1 MKNIF
6 KKSLITLLAV
16 IMVLA
21 SMNAFA
27 FATGTEDDDDYTPT
41 GEFVVTDYTVKSAG
55 KDTTLNSITKGQK
68 VDIVLQIKYNKK
80 GGSGVNPSDLDVSR
94 VTDSFSG
101 GTPSCDTGEGT
112 VTSFNLTIS
121 GLKYKGTGQNLKIML
136 NSGGTIYQ
144 TITTTITEAKEY
156 TEPSDDSSSDSTYT
170 PDPIPAPKA
179 IFSRNELTSDLKA
192 GKTESVTITV
202 KNVGKAI
209 MQNPVL
215 TLTTSD
221 AITIVGGTSAFELSN
236 IAIGKTESVTVQ
248 VKALSKI
255 ESATQYIDAKLDF
268 DYYNRV
274 STQSTSAEGK
284 ITVPAK
290 TTSKTDET
298 TDETKTASPVP
309 NVIVTKFNYGG
320 SSVAAGSD
328 FNFSISFKNTS
339 SSLNVENLVVTVD
352 PGTVLTLNG
361 SSNSFYFDKI
371 KPGKSKS
378 ISVPMKAQKTL
389 DVNAETVTVSFKYEY
404 VDNKTRTQAT
414 AESKLTVPVYQP
426 DRFEIDDPV
435 LEDYISEGT
444 DTTIT
449 LNYVNKSKT
458 TISNVQ
464 ATIEGDLT
472 SSLAT
477 QNVGNLEAGKS
488 GSIVFSVTP
497 AASGECNYTINID
510 YEDGNGDEKERVFT
524 GTMNVEEAY
533 IDDGGDYVDDGGDGT
548 DDQSSGIPWWVFV
561 IIAVVVII
569 AAIIVL
575 KKVKKAKLA
584 KKEQELWDSW
594 DEELGGGSDSGSADA
609 NNDKGDK

>member
-1 MKNIF
+1 M
-6 KKSLITLLAV
+6 
-16 IMVLA
+16 
-21 SMNAFA
+21 
-27 FATGTEDDDDYTPT
+27 
-41 GEFVVTDYTVKSAG
+41 
-55 KDTTLNSITKGQK
+55 
-68 VDIVLQIKYNKK
+68 
-80 GGSGVNPSDLDVSR
+80 
-94 VTDSFSG
+94 
-101 GTPSCDTGEGT
+101 
-112 VTSFNLTIS
+112 
-121 GLKYKGTGQNLKIML
+121 
-136 NSGGTIYQ
+136 
-144 TITTTITEAKEY
+144 
-156 TEPSDDSSSDSTYT
+156 
-170 PDPIPAPKA
+170 
-179 IFSRNELTSDLKA
+179 
-192 GKTESVTITV
+192 
-202 KNVGKAI
+202 
-209 MQNPVL
+209 
-215 TLTTSD
+215 
-221 AITIVGGTSAFELSN
+221 
-236 IAIGKTESVTVQ
+236 
-248 VKALSKI
+248 
-255 ESATQYIDAKLDF
+255 
-268 DYYNRV
+268 
-274 STQSTSAEGK
+274 
-284 ITVPAK
+284 
-290 TTSKTDET
+290 
-298 TDETKTASPVP
+298 
-309 NVIVTKFNYGG
+309 
-320 SSVAAGSD
+320 
-328 FNFSISFKNTS
+328 
-339 SSLNVENLVVTVD
+339 D

-361 SSNSFYFDKI
+361 SSNSFYFNKI

-389 DVNAETVTVSFKYEY
+389 EVNAETVTVSFKYEY

-414 AESKLTVPVYQP
+414 ADSKLTVPVYQP

-435 LEDYISEGT
+435 LEDYITEGT

-497 AASGECNYTINID
+497 AASGECNYTITID

-548 DDQSSGIPWWVFV
+548 DEQTSGIPWWVFV

-569 AAIIVL
+569 VAIIIL

-594 DEELGGGSDSGSADA
+594 DEELGGGSGTDA

>member
-6 KKSLITLLAV
+6 KKSFITLLAL

-21 SMNAFA
+21 SMNASA
-27 FATGTEDDDDYTPT
+27 FAADSPQ
-41 GEFVVTDYTVKSAG
+41 FVVTDYTVYSSG
-55 KDTTLNSITKGQK
+55 SNHVLNTITKGQT
-68 VDIVLQIKYNKK
+68 VDIELKVKYNSKN
-80 GGSGVNPSDLDVSR
+80 GATVYTSDLDISR

-101 GTPSCDTGEGT
+101 GKAEAVTDATGT
-112 VTSFNLTIS
+112 ATAVTSFKVKVT
-121 GLKYKGTGQNLKIML
+121 GLKYKGTGQSLKLML
-136 NSGGTIYQ
+136 NAGETTYQ
-144 TITTTITEAKEY
+144 DLLVTVTEAQEY
-156 TEPSDDSSSDSTYT
+156 TEPKEDDTTYT
-170 PDPIPAPKA
+170 PDAIPAPKA

-202 KNVGKAI
+202 KNVGKAV

-215 TLTTSD
+215 TLSTSD
-221 AITIVGGTSAFELSN
+221 AITLVGGTSSFELSN
-236 IAIGKTESVTVQ
+236 IAIGGTTSVTVQ

-255 ESATQYIDAKLDF
+255 ESATQYIDAKLEF

-274 STQSTSAEGK
+274 GTQSTNVEGK

-290 TTSKTDET
+290 VTTKTEET
-298 TDETKTASPVP
+298 KTEETKTASPVP

-389 DVNAETVTVSFKYEY
+389 EVNAETVTVSFKYEY

-497 AASGECNYTINID
+497 AASGECNYTITID

>member
-6 KKSLITLLAV
+6 KKSFITLLAL

-21 SMNAFA
+21 SMNASA
-27 FATGTEDDDDYTPT
+27 FADSSSLFEVTGYKITQFNGKD
-41 GEFVVTDYTVKSAG
+41 VTDNGQFTINKGNTVSIEVKI
-55 KDTTLNSITKGQK
+55 KCKTTEG
-68 VDIVLQIKYNKK
+68 
-80 GGSGVNPSDLDVSR
+80 NPSDSLDVSR
-94 VTDSFSG
+94 VADSFSG
-101 GTPSCDTGEGT
+101 GTPSIRLDS
-112 VTSFNLTIS
+112 TSSGSKSYTIDVKN
-121 GLKYKGTGQNLKIML
+121 LKYKG
-136 NSGGTIYQ
+136 SGNTLELMVKKGTEYEN
-144 TITTTITEAKEY
+144 ITVKITEAKEY
-156 TEPSDDSSSDSTYT
+156 TEPKEDDTTYT

-202 KNVGKAI
+202 KNVGKAV

-215 TLTTSD
+215 TLSTSD
-221 AITIVGGTSAFELSN
+221 AITLVGGTSSFELSN
-236 IAIGKTESVTVQ
+236 IAIGGTASVTVQ

-255 ESATQYIDAKLDF
+255 ESATQYIDAELDF

-274 STQSTSAEGK
+274 STQSTTAKGRV
-284 ITVPAK
+284 TVPAK
-290 TTSKTDET
+290 VTTKTEET
-298 TDETKTASPVP
+298 KTEETKTASPVP

-339 SSLNVENLVVTVD
+339 SKLNVENLVVTVD

-361 SSNSFYFDKI
+361 SSNSFYFNKI

-389 DVNAETVTVSFKYEY
+389 EVNAETVTVSFKYEY

-414 AESKLTVPVYQP
+414 ADSKLTVPVYQP

-435 LEDYISEGT
+435 LEDYITEGT

-449 LNYVNKSKT
+449 LNYVNKSKA

-488 GSIVFSVTP
+488 GSIVFSVAP
-497 AASGECNYTINID
+497 AASGECNYTITID

-548 DDQSSGIPWWVFV
+548 DEQTSGIPWWVFV

-569 AAIIVL
+569 AAIIIL

-594 DEELGGGSDSGSADA
+594 DEELGGGSGTDA

>member
-1 MKNIF
+1 MKNFF
-6 KKSLITLLAV
+6 KKSLITLLAL

-27 FATGTEDDDDYTPT
+27 FAASGDLFEVTGYKITKFN
-41 GEFVVTDYTVKSAG
+41 GSSVTDSGQFTINKG
-55 KDTTLNSITKGQK
+55 DT
-68 VDIVLQIKYNKK
+68 VDIQVTIKCNTTTDDP
-80 GGSGVNPSDLDVSR
+80 GSELDVSR
-94 VTDSFSG
+94 LVDSFNG
-101 GTPSCDTGEGT
+101 GSATAKA
-112 VTSFNLTIS
+112 VTSTGGKTYTIDVA
-121 GLKYKGTGQNLKIML
+121 GLKYKGSGHSLNLMVQKATAYENI
-136 NSGGTIYQ
+136 SVTISE
-144 TITTTITEAKEY
+144 TKEY
-156 TEPSDDSSSDSTYT
+156 TEPKEDDSSSTYT

-179 IFSRNELTSDLKA
+179 IFSRNELTSDLAA

-202 KNVGKAI
+202 KNVGKAV

-221 AITIVGGTSAFELSN
+221 AITIVGGTSAYELSN
-236 IAIGKTESVTVQ
+236 IAIGKTASVTVQ

-255 ESATQYIDAKLDF
+255 ESATQYIDAELDF

-274 STQSTSAEGK
+274 STQSTTAEGK

-290 TTSKTDET
+290 VTTKTEEK

-309 NVIVTKFNYGG
+309 NIIVTKFNYGG

-339 SSLNVENLVVTVD
+339 SKLNVENLVVTVD

-389 DVNAETVTVSFKYEY
+389 EVNAETVTVSFKYEY

-414 AESKLTVPVYQP
+414 ADSKLTVPVYQP

-435 LEDYISEGT
+435 LEDYITEGT

-449 LNYVNKSKT
+449 LNYVNKSKA

-488 GSIVFSVTP
+488 GSIVFSVAP
-497 AASGECNYTINID
+497 AASGECNYTITID

-548 DDQSSGIPWWVFV
+548 DEQTSGIPWWVFV

-569 AAIIVL
+569 AAIIIL